1 MSKVNINFLR
11 NKMKIKKAK
20 DSYYEIKQIC
30 KDLKE
35 NNFKKRIKEEG
46 RFEDVPKHLSDKDA
60 EGSFRRNSYMNFF
73 QSVKY
78 HFDQTLLTQPS
89 GVTATNK
96 NYDYANS
103 KFIEQLD

>member
-35 NNFKKRIKEEG
+35 NNLKKRIKEEG

-60 EGSFRRNSYMNFF
+60 EGSFR
-73 QSVKY
+73 
-78 HFDQTLLTQPS
+78 
-89 GVTATNK
+89 
-96 NYDYANS
+96 
-103 KFIEQLD
+103 

>member
-35 NNFKKRIKEEG
+35 NNLKKRVREEG
-46 RFEDVPKHLSDKDA
+46 RFEDVPKHISDKDA
-60 EGSFRRNSYMNFF
+60 EGSFKRKSYMNFF
-73 QSVKY
+73 LSVK
-78 HFDQTLLTQPS
+78 HDIDHNDLLIPS
-89 GVTATNK
+89 GLNSTDK
-96 NYDYANS
+96 NYV
-103 KFIEQLD
+103 

>member
-20 DSYYEIKQIC
+20 DSYYEIKQMC

-35 NNFKKRIKEEG
+35 NNLKKRIREEG
-46 RFEDVPKHLSDKDA
+46 KFEDVPKHISDKDA
-60 EGSFRRNSYMNFF
+60 EGSFKRKPYMNFF

>member
-1 MSKVNINFLR
+1 MLLYITL
-11 NKMKIKKAK
+11 
-20 DSYYEIKQIC
+20 QIIFVTS
-30 KDLKE
+30 LYQYLYPYHQH
-35 NNFKKRIKEEG
+35 I
-46 RFEDVPKHLSDKDA
+46 SDKDA
-60 EGSFRRNSYMNFF
+60 IGRVRRKPYMNFF

>member
-1 MSKVNINFLR
+1 MIKDNINYLG

-35 NNFKKRIKEEG
+35 NNLKKRIREEG
-46 RFEDVPKHLSDKDA
+46 RFEDVPKHISDKDA
-60 EGSFRRNSYMNFF
+60 IGRVRRKPYMNFF

>member
-1 MSKVNINFLR
+1 MKDNINYLGS
-11 NKMKIKKAK
+11 NMKSKKAK

-35 NNFKKRIKEEG
+35 NNLKKRIREEG
-46 RFEDVPKHLSDKDA
+46 RFEDVPKHISDKDA
-60 EGSFRRNSYMNFF
+60 IGRVRRKPYMNFF

>member
-1 MSKVNINFLR
+1 
-11 NKMKIKKAK
+11 MKRKKAK
-20 DSYYEIKQIC
+20 NSYFEIKQIC
-30 KDLKE
+30 KELKE
-35 NNFKKRIKEEG
+35 NNLKKRIKEDG
-46 RFEDVPKHLSDKDA
+46 RFEDVPKHISDKDA
-60 EGSFRRNSYMNFF
+60 EGSYKRKSYMDFF

>member
-1 MSKVNINFLR
+1 MMKDNINYLGS
-11 NKMKIKKAK
+11 NMKSKKAK

-35 NNFKKRIKEEG
+35 NNLKKRIREEG

-73 QSVKY
+73 SICKIS
-78 HFDQTLLTQPS
+78 F
-89 GVTATNK
+89 
-96 NYDYANS
+96 
-103 KFIEQLD
+103 